1 MLIIT
6 LQNVSRTDT
15 LAAYDYHVYINELEI
30 ARGHI
35 PEHDRSLGWIPLL
48 QQLIDIAKTQPDQ
61 PSKLDFFAAL
71 IKGVT
76 FKESDND
83 TPSP

>member
-15 LAAYDYHVYINELEI
+15 IAAYDYHVYVNESEI
-30 ARGHI
+30 ASGHI
-35 PEHDRSLGWIPLL
+35 PEHDRTTGWINLL
-48 QQLIDIAKTQPDQ
+48 QQLVDTAKTQPDQ
-61 PSKLDFFAAL
+61 PNKLDLLAQL

-76 FKESDND
+76 FKEND
-83 TPSP
+83 V